1 MTLTGKENLKQQES
15 LIYSNSLFTS
25 KKKLNQKINYEF
37 KENIK
42 KFYIKFSYIF
52 FNDPRKK
59 NYLSVKY
66 YSKKFKHNILN
77 LKSNG
82 KNFYGKYQNFHGDT
96 DLKQNKSYLKEIN
109 TKSINFEF
117 ELYNDINE
125 DNAFLSSKNKDTNN
139 PDSDSLEVYFE
150 NEKLKNF
157 VNYCQKKLYLSFVNK
172 NYTNNV
178 VKVYATKK

>member
-1 MTLTGKENLKQQES
+1 M
-15 LIYSNSLFTS
+15 
-25 KKKLNQKINYEF
+25 
-37 KENIK
+37 
-42 KFYIKFSYIF
+42 
-52 FNDPRKK
+52 
-59 NYLSVKY
+59 
-66 YSKKFKHNILN
+66 
-77 LKSNG
+77 
-82 KNFYGKYQNFHGDT
+82 
-96 DLKQNKSYLKEIN
+96 KEIN

-178 VKVYATKK
+178 VKIYATKK